1 MLGTRGKIFV
11 AVLIGA
17 FAVSSLALADLPARA
32 DEIKTHLEMLGYTVE
47 KTDKA
52 LRCKHDKHVNIFVR
66 SYKGGIL
73 ISGYFTGNEYSKT
86 HRAEFLEFINT
97 LNKEATVIRGIVEG
111 ECMHPVDGV
120 GVERE
125 ESRHGI
131 VELLPDHRAE
141 SGPDDD
147 VVAGFLEHLE
157 GLDAGVHVGDGHD
170 PVEIVMTV
178 NVGVVRQ

>member
-97 LNKEATVIRGIVEG
+97 LNKEATVIRAYIDKDGDLMLEAWFVG
-111 ECMHPVDGV
+111 DYDRARFGKFVDAW
-120 GVERE
+120 
-125 ESRHGI
+125 HT
-131 VELLPDHRAE
+131 DAE
-141 SGPDDD
+141 SLLNSHS
-147 VVAGFLEHLE
+147 AEATMLLK
-157 GLDAGVHVGDGHD
+157 
-170 PVEIVMTV
+170 
-178 NVGVVRQ
+178 